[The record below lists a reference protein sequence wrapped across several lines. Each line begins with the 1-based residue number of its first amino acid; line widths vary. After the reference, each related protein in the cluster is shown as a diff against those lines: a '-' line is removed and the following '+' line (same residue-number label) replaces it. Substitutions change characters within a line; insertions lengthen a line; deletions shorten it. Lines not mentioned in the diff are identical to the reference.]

1 MRTGRPISLVPSW
14 LLVRSPVTDE
24 LPEMTSSYQLFDLLL
39 EVSAV
44 LSIVSDVSVVS
55 AVQVLIPSAF
65 VSGQG
70 SGRSGTPFLLPH
82 RKDPSPGGSAGS
94 PRLVPPS

>member
-1 MRTGRPISLVPSW
+1 MRAGRPVSLEPPWPLICS
-14 LLVRSPVTDE
+14 SVTDE
-24 LPEMTSSYQLFDLLL
+24 LPEMASSYQLFDLLL

-70 SGRSGTPFLLPH
+70 SGRSGESLLLH
-82 RKDPSPGGSAGS
+82 YCKDPSPGGREGS
-94 PRLVPPS
+94 PRLVPP